1 MTIPEERFQLHE
13 AEEDGDGWM
22 KRCLN
27 YVTANHVSALSKK
40 SFTKP
45 GLTIELLSGLLFDA
59 VTIVNRQNMVVANLR
74 GQAQVLKTETI
85 NCQAKV
91 IKLQEDLL
99 SAKEEQLNALKTS
112 VEDSVKSAVEVTVK
126 TAVEDSVKTEFQ
138 TYSEAVQAHIPDPSS
153 QSAVVNQET
162 LRTVVKHF
170 VEEEDR
176 SRNLMVFGLP
186 EGNDCDKQL
195 NSRVCEIFEHL
206 GVKPRVEASRLGVK
220 SKSPKSPRPIKVTL
234 SSSTV
239 ARQILLKA
247 RNLRL
252 SDSYKSIFVVPDRSI
267 EQRVQQKELVNGLK
281 RKKAEEPN
289 KRHYIKGGQVCS
301 SDVPVK

>member
-1 MTIPEERFQLHE
+1 
-13 AEEDGDGWM
+13 
-22 KRCLN
+22 
-27 YVTANHVSALSKK
+27 
-40 SFTKP
+40 
-45 GLTIELLSGLLFDA
+45 
-59 VTIVNRQNMVVANLR
+59 
-74 GQAQVLKTETI
+74 
-85 NCQAKV
+85 
-91 IKLQEDLL
+91 
-99 SAKEEQLNALKTS
+99 
-112 VEDSVKSAVEVTVK
+112 
-126 TAVEDSVKTEFQ
+126 
-138 TYSEAVQAHIPDPSS
+138 VQAHIPDPSS

-186 EGNDCDKQL
+186 EGNDCDKLKQL

-206 GVKPRVEASRLGVK
+206 GVKPRVEASRFGVK

-239 ARQILLKA
+239 ARQILLCLKA

-267 EQRVQQKELVNGLK
+267 EQRAQQKELVNGLK